1 MEALLIILG
10 AIIIYSVITYIWQRR
25 IVKSL
30 TEEEFRAG
38 YRKAQLI
45 DVREPDEFA
54 AGHILGARNIP
65 LTQLGMR
72 MKELRKDQP
81 IYLYCQ
87 NGLRSGRAAQ
97 MLYRKGY
104 RDLYHLKGG
113 FKTWTGKVKKK
124 RSPLTKKALCPNRQ
138 APLFACARPPQI
150 PAAGRPP
157 QAPKQPRRW
166 RNFSPSA
173 WRR

>member
-1 MEALLIILG
+1 MTIALIILG
-10 AIIIYSVITYIWQRR
+10 AIIVYAVITYFYQKR
-25 IVKSL
+25 IVQTL

-45 DVREPDEFA
+45 DVREPDEYA

-65 LTQLGMR
+65 LSQLRLR

-113 FKTWTGKVKKK
+113 FKMWTGKVKKK
-124 RSPLTKKALCPNRQ
+124 
-138 APLFACARPPQI
+138 
-150 PAAGRPP
+150 G
-157 QAPKQPRRW
+157 
-166 RNFSPSA
+166 
-173 WRR
+173 

>member
-10 AIIIYSVITYIWQRR
+10 AIIVYSVITYLWQRR
-25 IVKSL
+25 IVKAL
-30 TEEEFRAG
+30 TEEEFRTG
-38 YRKAQLI
+38 YRKAQLV

-65 LTQLGMR
+65 LTQLRMR

-104 RDLYHLKGG
+104 RNLYHLKGG
-113 FKTWTGKVKKK
+113 FKKWTGKIKKN
-124 RSPLTKKALCPNRQ
+124 A
-138 APLFACARPPQI
+138 
-150 PAAGRPP
+150 
-157 QAPKQPRRW
+157 
-166 RNFSPSA
+166 
-173 WRR
+173 

>member
-1 MEALLIILG
+1 MQFIWIMIG
-10 AIIIYSVITYIWQRR
+10 AIIAYSVTTYFMQRR
-25 IVKSL
+25 MVKAL

-65 LTQLGMR
+65 LTQLRMR

-87 NGLRSGRAAQ
+87 SGLRSGRAAQ

-113 FKTWTGKVKKK
+113 FKQWTGKVKKK
-124 RSPLTKKALCPNRQ
+124 
-138 APLFACARPPQI
+138 
-150 PAAGRPP
+150 
-157 QAPKQPRRW
+157 
-166 RNFSPSA
+166 
-173 WRR
+173 

>member
-1 MEALLIILG
+1 MQWIWIFLG
-10 AIIIYSVITYIWQRR
+10 ALIVYSVTMYFMQRKM
-25 IVKSL
+25 VKPL

-45 DVREPDEFA
+45 DVREAEEFA

-65 LTQLGMR
+65 LTQLRMR

-87 NGLRSGRAAQ
+87 SGLRSGRAAQ

-113 FKTWTGKVKKK
+113 FKKWTGKIKKK
-124 RSPLTKKALCPNRQ
+124 
-138 APLFACARPPQI
+138 
-150 PAAGRPP
+150 
-157 QAPKQPRRW
+157 
-166 RNFSPSA
+166 
-173 WRR
+173 